1 MKEYKPLLGITMG
14 DAAGIGP
21 EIIVMSLIQK
31 EIQDMCF
38 PLVIGDGKVIE
49 KALEIVSQR
58 AKIRSVKKIEDCKFS
73 EKIINVLDL
82 QNIEYGTLVKGKI
95 SLMAGKAAF
104 EYIKR
109 AVDLALSGKI
119 EAIVTAP
126 LNKAALNKAGYHYPG
141 HTEILTR
148 LSGAKE
154 VVMMLAKGNLRVS
167 HVTSHLP
174 LRDIFGFINKERIFK
189 VITITYKA
197 LQDIGMSKPRLAVA
211 GLNPHAGE
219 GGLFGREEIDEIF
232 PAIEKARSFEIN
244 VVGPIPADTLFYRA
258 NQGEFDG
265 IIAMYHDQGHIP
277 LKTLGFFKGVNVTLG
292 LPFIR
297 TSVAHGT
304 AFDKAGKGVANPQ
317 SLIEAIKLATL
328 MVKQKR
334 THLVRYSNGSRRL

>member
-1 MKEYKPLLGITMG
+1 MREHKPFLGITMG

-21 EIIVMSLIQK
+21 EIVVMSLIRK
-31 EIQDMCF
+31 EIQNICS
-38 PLVIGDGKVIE
+38 PLVIGDEKVIE
-49 KALEIVSQR
+49 EALKIVSQR
-58 AKIRSVKKIEDCKFS
+58 AKVRSVKKIEECKFS

-82 QNIEYGTLVKGKI
+82 QNIKLGALIRGKI
-95 SLMAGKAAF
+95 SPMAGKAAF

-109 AVDLALSGKI
+109 AASLALSGKI

-126 LNKAALNKAGYHYPG
+126 LSKEALNKAGYHYPG
-141 HTEILTR
+141 HTEILAR

-154 VVMMLAKGNLRVS
+154 VVMMLVKGNLRVS

-174 LRDIFGFINKERIFK
+174 LRDIFDLINKERIFK
-189 VITITYKA
+189 VITLTCKA
-197 LQDIGMSKPRLAVA
+197 LQGIGVNKPRLAVA

-219 GGLFGREEIDEIF
+219 GELFGREEINEIL
-232 PAIEKARSFEIN
+232 PAIKKARSLKIN
-244 VVGPIPADTLFYRA
+244 VRGPIPADTLFYRA

-265 IIAMYHDQGHIP
+265 VIAMYHDQGHIP
-277 LKTLGFFKGVNVTLG
+277 LKTLGFFEGVNVTLG